1 MQPIGPL
8 MHEHRDIER
17 ILVLLQEEDGYL
29 ASGKEPDAG
38 RIDELCTLM
47 REFADR
53 CHHGKE
59 EDILFRELNK
69 KDLSAQHR
77 RIIDELMNEH
87 VMARDM
93 VQGLQSAKDEFQR
106 GNHRALVAIQ
116 AQLEKITALY
126 PQHIKKEDKDFFH
139 PCMEY
144 FSQEEME
151 AMLAEFEAFEER
163 MDHDD
168 YLARIKVLEI
178 EASARSGMQA

>member
-17 ILVLLQEEDGYL
+17 IIVLLQQEYGFI
-29 ASGKEPDAG
+29 ASGKEPELG

-59 EDILFRELNK
+59 EDILFRELEK
-69 KDLSAQHR
+69 KDLSPEHK
-77 RIIDELMNEH
+77 RIIDELKAEH
-87 VMARDM
+87 VDAREM
-93 VQGLQSAKDEFQR
+93 LQGLLAAKEEFQK
-106 GNHRALVAIQ
+106 GNHRAVVAIQ
-116 AQLEKITALY
+116 AQLEKITGLY
-126 PQHIKKEDKDFFH
+126 PDHIRKEDKDFFH

-144 FSQEEME
+144 FDKEEMD
-151 AMLAEFEAFEER
+151 AMLAEFEAFEKR

-168 YLARIKVLEI
+168 YLARIKALEI
-178 EASARSGMQA
+178 EASARSGM